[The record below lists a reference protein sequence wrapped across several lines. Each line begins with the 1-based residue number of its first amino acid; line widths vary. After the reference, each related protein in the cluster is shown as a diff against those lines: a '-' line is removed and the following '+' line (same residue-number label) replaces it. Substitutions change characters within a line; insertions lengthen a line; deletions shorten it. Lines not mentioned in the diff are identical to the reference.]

1 MLSTKNIY
9 QRYMKIT
16 TKHLSFC
23 AIFLLIFVFT
33 SCGTRTESAE
43 SYFDDEISETEYFDD
58 EISEDYIEIPYRE
71 IGGVKQIPVKINGM
85 GFYMIFDTGCS
96 TNLISK
102 LELLSLI
109 KNGVISE
116 EDFLG
121 VTQSSIADGS
131 VVENLVVNL
140 KEVVLDD
147 KIIFYNVQAS
157 VSENIEAPL
166 LLGNEILNQVESY
179 EIDNNEEV
187 IKFIL
192 R

>member
-1 MLSTKNIY
+1 M
-9 QRYMKIT
+9 
-16 TKHLSFC
+16 
-23 AIFLLIFVFT
+23 
-33 SCGTRTESAE
+33 
-43 SYFDDEISETEYFDD
+43 
-58 EISEDYIEIPYRE
+58 
-71 IGGVKQIPVKINGM
+71 
-85 GFYMIFDTGCS
+85 TGCS

-116 EDFLG
+116 EDILG
-121 VTQSSIADGS
+121 VTQSTIADGS

-147 KIIFYNVQAS
+147 KIIFSNIQAS

-179 EIDNNEEV
+179 EIDNNEQV
-187 IKFIL
+187 IKFTL

>member
-1 MLSTKNIY
+1 MVKKYFNILL
-9 QRYMKIT
+9 I
-16 TKHLSFC
+16 LSFISLF
-23 AIFLLIFVFT
+23 A
-33 SCGTRTESAE
+33 SCGTKNEQAD
-43 SYFDDEISETEYFDD
+43 SYFDEDISETEYFDD
-58 EISEDYIEIPYRE
+58 EYTEDYIEIPYRE

-116 EDFLG
+116 EDILG
-121 VTQSSIADGS
+121 VTPSTIADGS

-140 KEVVLDD
+140 KEVILDD
-147 KIIFYNVQAS
+147 KIIFSNVQAS

-187 IKFIL
+187 IKFTL

>member
-1 MLSTKNIY
+1 MIK
-9 QRYMKIT
+9 
-16 TKHLSFC
+16 KHFSILTILFFIS
-23 AIFLLIFVFT
+23 LFT

-58 EISEDYIEIPYRE
+58 EYTEDYIEIPYRE
-71 IGGVKQIPVKINGM
+71 ISGVKQIPVKINGM

-116 EDFLG
+116 EDILG
-121 VTQSSIADGS
+121 VTQSTIADGS

-147 KIIFYNVQAS
+147 KIIFSNIQAS

-179 EIDNNEEV
+179 EIDNNEQV
-187 IKFIL
+187 IKFTL

>member
-1 MLSTKNIY
+1 
-9 QRYMKIT
+9 MKIT
-16 TKHLSFC
+16 TKHLRFC
-23 AIFLLIFVFT
+23 TIFLLIFGFV
-33 SCGTRTESAE
+33 SCGTRTESVE
-43 SYFDDEISETEYFDD
+43 SYFDDDISETEYFDD
-58 EISEDYIEIPYRE
+58 EISEDYVEIPYRE

>member
-1 MLSTKNIY
+1 
-9 QRYMKIT
+9 MKIT
-16 TKHLSFC
+16 TKHLHFC

-43 SYFDDEISETEYFDD
+43 SYFDDNISETEYFDN
-58 EISEDYIEIPYRE
+58 EISEDYIKIPYQE

-116 EDFLG
+116 EDILG
-121 VTQSSIADGS
+121 VTQSTIADGS

-147 KIIFYNVQAS
+147 KIIFSNIQAS

-179 EIDNNEEV
+179 EIDNNEQV
-187 IKFIL
+187 IKFTL

>member
-16 TKHLSFC
+16 TKHLRFC
-23 AIFLLIFVFT
+23 TIFLLIFVFT

-43 SYFDDEISETEYFDD
+43 SYFDDDISETEYFDD

-121 VTQSSIADGS
+121 VTPSTIADGS

-140 KEVVLDD
+140 KEVILDD
-147 KIIFYNVQAS
+147 KIIFSNVQAS

-179 EIDNNEEV
+179 EIDNNEQV
-187 IKFIL
+187 IKFTL